1 MWLRNENKSLAQ
13 TPPAASVAPPPPPD
27 AETNAAFTTSFT
39 ARGGNGETIVAG
51 GWASGPGRRALA
63 LVTPALSS
71 ATNGQVLVRTQLVD
85 APEEVWE
92 RVGLGDIRSDAAKSS
107 QLTSLGKDQIGLL
120 IKLLSAEQGGNLLS
134 APTIA
139 TPDGLRAA
147 ITLSAPGTSP
157 DAAGPSHAIGVL
169 PRLTSDRGSVDM
181 TLDMK
186 LTPAK

>member
-1 MWLRNENKSLAQ
+1 
-13 TPPAASVAPPPPPD
+13 V
-27 AETNAAFTTSFT
+27 
-39 ARGGNGETIVAG
+39 GNGETIVAG

-63 LVTPALSS
+63 LVTPDLSS

-120 IKLLSAEQGGNLLS
+120 IKLLSAEQGVNLLS

-139 TPDGLRAA
+139 TSDGLRAA